1 MKARAWRLRTHLSA
15 LLLATMGLAFAIIVA
30 SGLLWRLPQLE
41 RDSQRQLRQQTRD
54 VAARIELLLGA
65 RQSRL
70 GLLAGVLGG
79 DAASD
84 SAVLQGEVGPGQ
96 DFQALYLLS
105 PQGRVQALG
114 QAGGSELVG
123 PGRDLAANP
132 LFAAVHSGRST
143 AWSGD
148 PTALPSGATSVGLAY
163 RRADGMV
170 LIGELPLAFLHEVLQ
185 TVASHDTA
193 EVWVVDQAGTILAD
207 TEQGRD
213 WAQLP
218 AGAMPLL
225 QAMHQGTPVP
235 GSFRIGPR
243 RLWAA
248 VAESEPLG
256 WYFIG
261 RAPAG
266 WDHPAVRELLP
277 YAVAVFGGCLAVGL
291 WIASVWARRM
301 GRSLQDILA
310 RAEQTTAGH
319 ADGRAWPRGSVIE
332 FNAISSDL
340 EGLAAAVQ
348 ERQTKFRA
356 VFNALPVPMAVTD
369 ADNAGRA
376 LDVNDAWCQT
386 LGHRREDVL
395 GLTGAEIGLFSAEQ
409 RAWMLEQVRAGNT
422 ALEFQ
427 MLRKDGQTLP
437 MRSFCR
443 RVRLPQANWLVWAS
457 VDMGALRSVER
468 ELRELNQELEQR
480 VDQRTQALTDANTQ
494 LARQVQQLRLVQDG
508 LVHSEKMAALG
519 ALVAGVAHELNTP
532 LGNGV
537 MAASALGDAVRHFR
551 GLAQTG
557 LRRADL
563 QQLTDAVAQ
572 GVDIA
577 QRNLRRA
584 VDLVQSFK
592 QVAVDQTS
600 AQRRRFELGEVVHEI
615 VVSLRPSFNRTPY
628 RIEVDVPETGLLL
641 DSYPGA
647 LGQTIANLIQNAVL
661 HGFDGRDHGTVR
673 IAAGR
678 GADDEPVWLH
688 VQDDGKGIA
697 PEHIDRIFEPFMTTR
712 MGRGGTG
719 LGLHISYNAVVN
731 VLGGTLT
738 VQSQP
743 GQGSRF
749 VLRIPSEAPLSV
761 PQPLEPMP

>member
-1 MKARAWRLRTHLSA
+1 MRAWRLRTHLSA
-15 LLLATMGLAFAIIVA
+15 LLLATMGLAFAVIVV
-30 SGLLWRLPQLE
+30 SGMVWRLPQLE

-79 DAASD
+79 DADSD
-84 SAVLQGEVGPGQ
+84 SAVLQAEVGPGQ

-105 PQGRVQALG
+105 AQGVVRAVG
-114 QAGGSELVG
+114 QAGGADLIA

-132 LFAAVHSGRST
+132 LFAAVHGGRGT

-148 PTALPSGATSVGLAY
+148 PTALPSGASSVGLAY
-163 RRADGMV
+163 RRPDGLV

-185 TVASHDTA
+185 TVAGHDTA
-193 EVWVVDQAGTILAD
+193 EVWVVDQGGTILAD

-218 AGAMPLL
+218 PGAMPLL
-225 QAMHQGTPVP
+225 QAARASAAVP
-235 GSFRIGPR
+235 NGFRIGTR

-256 WYFIG
+256 WFFIG

-277 YAVAVFGGCLAVGL
+277 YAAAVFGGCLAVGL
-291 WIASVWARRM
+291 WIAAVWARRM
-301 GRSLQDILA
+301 GRSLRDIVA
-310 RAEQTTAGH
+310 RAAQTTAGQ
-319 ADGRAWPRGSVIE
+319 ASGQAWPRGSVIE

-340 EGLAAAVQ
+340 EGLAAALH
-348 ERQTKFRA
+348 ERQQKFRA
-356 VFNALPVPMAVTD
+356 IFNALPIPMAVTD
-369 ADNAGRA
+369 VDNGRRT
-376 LDVNDAWCQT
+376 LDVNDAWCSVF
-386 LGHRREDVL
+386 GHRREDVL
-395 GLTGAEIGLFSAEQ
+395 GLTGAEIGLFSPEQ
-409 RAWMLEQVRAGNT
+409 RAWMHEQVRGDST
-422 ALEFQ
+422 MLEHH
-427 MLRKDGQTLP
+427 MLRKDGQALP

-443 RVRLPQANWLVWAS
+443 RVRLPHANWMVWAS
-457 VDMGALRSVER
+457 VDVTALRSVER
-468 ELRELNQELEQR
+468 ELRELNQQLERR
-480 VDQRTQALTDANTQ
+480 VEQRTQALSDANTQ

-508 LVHSEKMAALG
+508 LVHAEKMAALG

-551 GLAQTG
+551 GLAQAG

-584 VDLVQSFK
+584 IDLVQSFK

-600 AQRRRFELGEVVHEI
+600 SQRRRFELSEVVHEI

-628 RIEVDVPETGLLL
+628 RIEVAVPETGLLL

-647 LGQTIANLIQNAVL
+647 LGQTLANLIQNAVL
-661 HGFDGRDHGTVR
+661 HGFDGRGHGTVR

-731 VLGGTLT
+731 VLGGTLA

-761 PQPLEPMP
+761 PQPLEPLP

>member
-1 MKARAWRLRTHLSA
+1 MTVRAWRLRTHLSA
-15 LLLATMGLAFAIIVA
+15 LLLATMALALAIVVV
-30 SGLLWRLPQLE
+30 SGLLWRLPQFE

-65 RQSRL
+65 RQARL
-70 GLLAGVLGG
+70 ALLAGVLGG
-79 DAASD
+79 EASGD
-84 SAVLQGEVGPGQ
+84 EAVLQAQVGPGQ

-105 PQGRVQALG
+105 AQGVVRAVG
-114 QAGGSELVG
+114 EAGGTAMVA
-123 PGRDLAANP
+123 PGRSLAANA
-132 LFAAVHSGRST
+132 LFAAVRGGRNT

-148 PTALPSGATSVGLAY
+148 PTALPSGAASVGLAY
-163 RRADGMV
+163 RRSDGMV
-170 LIGELPLAFLHEVLQ
+170 LIGELPLALLHEVLQ
-185 TVASHDTA
+185 AVAGHGTA
-193 EVWVVDQAGTILAD
+193 EVWVVDHAGTILAD

-218 AGAMPLL
+218 PGAMPVL
-225 QAMHQGTPVP
+225 QAMRAGQAVP
-235 GSFRIGPR
+235 GGFAIGTQQ
-243 RLWAA
+243 LWAA
-248 VAESEPLG
+248 AAESERLG
-256 WYFIG
+256 WFFIG

-277 YAVAVFGGCLAVGL
+277 YGVAVFGACLALGL
-291 WIASVWARRM
+291 LIAAAWARRM
-301 GRSLQDILA
+301 GRSLHEILA
-310 RAEQTTAGH
+310 RAAQTTAGQ
-319 ADGRAWPRGSVIE
+319 AGGGAWPRGSVAE

-340 EGLAAAVQ
+340 EGLAAALQ
-348 ERQTKFRA
+348 ERQQKFRA
-356 VFNALPVPMAVTD
+356 IFNALPVPMAVTD
-369 ADNAGRA
+369 ADDDGRA
-376 LDVNDAWCQT
+376 LNVNEAWCRV

-395 GLTGAEIGLFSAEQ
+395 GRTETEIGLFPPGQ
-409 RAWMLEQVRAGNT
+409 RAWMLEQLRGDST
-422 ALEFQ
+422 TLEFQ
-427 MLRKDGQTLP
+427 MLRKDGQALP
-437 MRSFCR
+437 MRSSCR
-443 RVRLPQANWLVWAS
+443 RVRLPHAHWLVWAS

-468 ELRELNQELEQR
+468 ELRELNQQLEQR
-480 VDQRTQALTDANTQ
+480 VDRRTQALADANTQ

-551 GLAQTG
+551 GLAQAG

-563 QQLTDAVAQ
+563 QQLTEAVAQ

-584 VDLVQSFK
+584 ADLVQSFK

-600 AQRRRFELGEVVHEI
+600 SQRRRFELGEVVHEM
-615 VVSLRPSFNRTPY
+615 VVSLRPSFHRTPY

-647 LGQTIANLIQNAVL
+647 LGQTIGNLIQNAVL
-661 HGFDGRDHGTVR
+661 HGFDGRAHGTVR

-678 GADDEPVWLH
+678 GTDDATVWLH

-738 VQSQP
+738 VQSAP
-743 GQGSRF
+743 GQGSCF

-761 PQPLEPMP
+761 PQPLEPLA